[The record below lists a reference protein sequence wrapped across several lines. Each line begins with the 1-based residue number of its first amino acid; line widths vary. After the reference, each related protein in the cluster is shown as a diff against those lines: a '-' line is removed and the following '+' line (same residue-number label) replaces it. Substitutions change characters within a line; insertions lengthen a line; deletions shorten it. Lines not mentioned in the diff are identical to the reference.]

1 MIRLLKLY
9 GRWNGALLLALMSLF
24 SFGLSMIRY
33 AITDSKMYVFL
44 NWNLFLAF
52 IPWMLSTSIIIYNYQ
67 HKKLLLTILLTSW
80 LLFFPNSPYIL
91 TDLFHLKTHSAA
103 SVWFDWAL
111 ILSFAWTGLM
121 FGFCSLRDIEKI
133 LSLYINR
140 KYIILFVI
148 ALLFVAGFGVY
159 VGRFL
164 RWNSWDVLRSPLG
177 LGQDIFNRIIHPL
190 HFARTWIITFLLG
203 VLLTMM
209 YFSPRVLKN

>member
-1 MIRLLKLY
+1 MIQQLKLH
-9 GRWNGALLLALMSLF
+9 GRLNGTLLLTFMSLF
-24 SFGLSMIRY
+24 SFSLSMIRY
-33 AITDSKMYVFL
+33 TVTDSKMYVFL
-44 NWNLFLAF
+44 NWNLFLAI
-52 IPWMLSTSIIIYNYQ
+52 IPWILSTSIIIYNYQ
-67 HKKLLLTILLTSW
+67 RKKLLLAILLTSW

-103 SVWFDWAL
+103 PVWFDWAL

-140 KYIILFVI
+140 KYIIIFVI
-148 ALLFVAGFGVY
+148 SLLFVAGFGVY

-164 RWNSWDVLRSPLG
+164 RWNSWDVLSSPLD
-177 LGQDIFNRIIHPL
+177 LGEDILNRFIHPL
-190 HFARTWIITFLLG
+190 RFARTWIITFLLG